1 ANLLPTSKPL
11 FFINKTLTMKT
22 GIAIARIFIKKA
34 IERFSNLTK
43 EDAVKFIQDIAADYA
58 KEKLKNYLEEKI
70 QGLLQDKDEKI
81 SEVVTKTPPIT
92 KIIKQTT
99 SPFFEIIKP

>member
-1 ANLLPTSKPL
+1 
-11 FFINKTLTMKT
+11 MKT
-22 GIAIARIFIKKA
+22 TITIARIFIKKT

-43 EDAVKFIQDIAADYA
+43 EDTVKFLQDLATDYV

-70 QGLLQDKDEKI
+70 QGLLQGREEKI

-92 KIIKQTT
+92 
-99 SPFFEIIKP
+99 EII